1 MFPTKIL
8 NCTSSVVSQLS
19 SLNFNATEEFTR
31 SPIFYNAVSVYSFPI
46 QLSSAK
52 DLVRSSNGLHSSD
65 SCSAVPLCVKCG
77 GMHASPKSK
86 LLQPSGDPYPHS
98 QFCITR
104 RQTTHDENELHFL
117 SRRMPLLPRNKRI
130 STKKSETLT
139 LVATEA
145 RFTRITMA
153 PPLTTKT
160 LFPTIRVRVLCPV
173 VSHIPAFIA
182 IKSKDHSEK

>member
-1 MFPTKIL
+1 MVFTLAIRAVPFHYV
-8 NCTSSVVSQLS
+8 SSVGACMLRQSP
-19 SLNFNATEEFTR
+19 NYFNHQEIRIRTR
-31 SPIFYNAVSVYSFPI
+31 SF
-46 QLSSAK
+46 
-52 DLVRSSNGLHSSD
+52 G
-65 SCSAVPLCVKCG
+65 
-77 GMHASPKSK
+77 
-86 LLQPSGDPYPHS
+86 
-98 QFCITR
+98 ITR